1 MRRGWF
7 FAPIRCRRHYQRSGG
22 HLHTK
27 GWEEDTKSHGD
38 RDRNRSVMRVVS
50 FHHSRGSRL
59 SPNAKLQRIKR
70 MPWAAVSFLI
80 LVFVSGCSSPR
91 YRSADNALLKG
102 EIRDALAI
110 LEFQAR
116 EAEEN
121 ARMSWWPRQHLATA
135 SWAYGEAS
143 KVALYSGQLQ
153 KAVTYG
159 EKSLEMAENIKE
171 VVPKVTPPVGT
182 DELPSIKVRAILQL
196 IQAYRSV
203 RNYQKA
209 TELIKRGLPIIKDV
223 GEPAGYLALEGTFY
237 FNLGA
242 ILIEQR
248 QYGEAVDA
256 FSASFY
262 LQQGSTGRFAAKQ
275 TIPLRQGLAITTLIF
290 SWKGIP

>member
-1 MRRGWF
+1 M
-7 FAPIRCRRHYQRSGG
+7 H
-22 HLHTK
+22 
-27 GWEEDTKSHGD
+27 
-38 RDRNRSVMRVVS
+38 
-50 FHHSRGSRL
+50 
-59 SPNAKLQRIKR
+59 
-70 MPWAAVSFLI
+70 WAAVSFVI
-80 LVFVSGCSSPR
+80 LLFVSGCSLPR
-91 YRSADNALLKG
+91 YTSADNALLKG

-110 LEFQAR
+110 FESQAK

-121 ARMSWWPRQHLATA
+121 AKISWWPRQHLATA

-159 EKSLEMAENIKE
+159 EKALEMAENIKE
-171 VVPKVTPPVGT
+171 VVPSVNPPVGS

-223 GEPAGYLALEGTFY
+223 AGPAYYLAVEGTFY

-242 ILIEQR
+242 ILIDQR
-248 QYGEAVDA
+248 EYEEAVDA
-256 FSASFY
+256 FSTSFY
-262 LQQGSTGRFAAKQ
+262 LQQGSTGRFAAKWD
-275 TIPLRQGLAITTLIF
+275 IPRRQGLAITTLIF
-290 SWKGIP
+290 LGKAYLEAEKSAEAMEQYQRAQSLIEKWRLRYPFVP